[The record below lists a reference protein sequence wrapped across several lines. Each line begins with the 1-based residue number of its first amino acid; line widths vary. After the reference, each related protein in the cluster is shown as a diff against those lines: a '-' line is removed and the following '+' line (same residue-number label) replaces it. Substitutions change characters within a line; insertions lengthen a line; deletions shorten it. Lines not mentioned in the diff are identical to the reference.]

1 MPQFRY
7 TARNASGQLVDGT
20 VTAADRSGAIAQVEQ
35 QRYVPIKIQVV
46 AEEKALAV
54 AAPKAPAVTKVA
66 APEKAAK
73 AGETSAAAGGKGDGK
88 ALAKANEASPARST
102 GKGAIVP
109 KKAGKAGAEAD
120 KQPLVPVK
128 TISYAQQ
135 YLFCE
140 QLAHLLS
147 AGMTLDESLGI
158 LVKRMKQPKL
168 HALSKSLHQSLIDGR
183 SLSQAM
189 KDFPKIFSPLFVNMI
204 SAGEASGSLP
214 TILRRLTSH
223 LAEVK
228 KLRERVNQALM
239 YPSFLIVI
247 GALLIVVFMRTMVP
261 QLMSFFG
268 DTNAKLPAATQVII
282 DVNAFLT
289 GYWWLVIGGIVGG
302 VALFRLFVASPAGR
316 MAWDRFKWNIP
327 VFSRI
332 SRFRFYAQFA
342 RTLGTLT
349 ENGVTLLKALELLED
364 VANNVFIT
372 ARMKEVRAA
381 VVDGATLSGAVSNRG
396 IFPEMFV
403 DMMGV
408 GEQTGK
414 FSDTMGLIA
423 DVYER
428 ELDKQ
433 VQVVSTLIPPIVMVF
448 IAAVIGTV
456 IYGILV
462 AVFSLTS
469 GLGRVR

>member
-1 MPQFRY
+1 
-7 TARNASGQLVDGT
+7 L
-20 VTAADRSGAIAQVEQ
+20 
-35 QRYVPIKIQVV
+35 
-46 AEEKALAV
+46 
-54 AAPKAPAVTKVA
+54 
-66 APEKAAK
+66 
-73 AGETSAAAGGKGDGK
+73 
-88 ALAKANEASPARST
+88 
-102 GKGAIVP
+102 
-109 KKAGKAGAEAD
+109 GKAGAASAA
-120 KQPLVPVK
+120 PAVK
-128 TISYAQQ
+128 VTTLSHSQQ

-158 LVKRMKQPKL
+158 LVKRLKQPKL
-168 HALSKSLHQSLIDGR
+168 QALSRSLHQSLIDGR

-189 KDFPKIFSPLFVNMI
+189 KDFPKIFSSLFVNMI

-214 TILRRLTSH
+214 TILRRLTGH

-228 KLRERVNQALM
+228 ALRERVQQALL
-239 YPSFLIVI
+239 YPAFLVVI
-247 GALLIVVFMRTMVP
+247 GLGLILVFMRTMVP

-268 DTNAKLPAATQVII
+268 DTGAKLPGATQMII
-282 DVNAFLT
+282 DINAFLT
-289 GYWWLVIGGIVGG
+289 RYWWLVIGAIFGSF
-302 VALFRLFVASPAGR
+302 ALFRVFVASPAGR
-316 MAWDRFKWNIP
+316 MGWDRFKWNIP

-332 SRFRFYAQFA
+332 PRYRFYAQFA

-349 ENGVTLLKALELLED
+349 SNGVTLLKALELLED
-364 VANNVFIT
+364 VADNVFIT
-372 ARMKEVRAA
+372 ARMREVHAA
-381 VVDGATLSGAVSNRG
+381 VVDGATLSGAVANRG

-414 FSDTMGLIA
+414 FPETMGLIA

-433 VQVVSTLIPPIVMVF
+433 VQVVSTLIPPMVMVV

-462 AVFSLTS
+462 AVFNLTS
-469 GLGRVR
+469 GLGRVH